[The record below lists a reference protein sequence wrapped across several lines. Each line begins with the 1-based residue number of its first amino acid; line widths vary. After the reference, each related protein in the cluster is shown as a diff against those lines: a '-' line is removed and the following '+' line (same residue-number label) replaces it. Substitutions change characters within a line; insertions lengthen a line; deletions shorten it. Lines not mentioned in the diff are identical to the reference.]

1 MGAAWCLSAAL
12 GGLLAC
18 AIIAVNGDPR
28 YRGNLKEDVGKSKE
42 GRALMTTPEIELQIE
57 QTRERL
63 GETVEEL
70 AARADMKARA
80 RARAS
85 EMKARAAQVSGRVK
99 DRTVDVSR
107 RVRQHP
113 AMQRRW
119 PLAVAAGIVV
129 AGSAVIWR
137 RRRA

>member
-1 MGAAWCLSAAL
+1 
-12 GGLLAC
+12 
-18 AIIAVNGDPR
+18 
-28 YRGNLKEDVGKSKE
+28 
-42 GRALMTTPEIELQIE
+42 MTAPEIEFQIE

-99 DRTVDVSR
+99 DRTVEVSG

-113 AMQRRW
+113 AAQRRW
-119 PLAVAAGIVV
+119 PLAVAAGLVV

>member
-12 GGLLAC
+12 GGVLAC

-85 EMKARAAQVSGRVK
+85 EMKARAAQVSGRGK
-99 DRTVDVSR
+99 DTTRGGSSGGDR
-107 RVRQHP
+107 APP
-113 AMQRRW
+113 A
-119 PLAVAAGIVV
+119 
-129 AGSAVIWR
+129 
-137 RRRA
+137 

>member
-1 MGAAWCLSAAL
+1 MDAAWCLSAAL

-18 AIIAVNGDPR
+18 AIIAVNGGPDIEEVLRKMPE
-28 YRGNLKEDVGKSKE
+28 NLRK
-42 GRALMTTPEIELQIE
+42 GRALMTAPEIELQIE

-99 DRTVDVSR
+99 DRTVDVSG

>member
-1 MGAAWCLSAAL
+1 
-12 GGLLAC
+12 
-18 AIIAVNGDPR
+18 
-28 YRGNLKEDVGKSKE
+28 
-42 GRALMTTPEIELQIE
+42 MTTPEIELQIE

-80 RARAS
+80 RARAA
-85 EMKARAAQVSGRVK
+85 EMKDRAAQVSGRVK
-99 DRTVDVSR
+99 DRTVEVSG

-113 AMQRRW
+113 AAQRRW
-119 PLAVAAGIVV
+119 PLVVAAGLVV

>member
-1 MGAAWCLSAAL
+1 MLDAAWGLSAAL

-18 AIIAVNGDPR
+18 AISAVNGGPDIEEVLRKMPE
-28 YRGNLKEDVGKSKE
+28 NLRK
-42 GRALMTTPEIELQIE
+42 GRALMTAPEIELQIE

-99 DRTVDVSR
+99 DRTVDVSG

-129 AGSAVIWR
+129 VGSAVIWR
-137 RRRA
+137 RRR